1 MPFCV
6 KRAANSDRAGCLK
19 EVDYVVDKLHI
30 KGHIGKNCKKFCH
43 PDNFAELQPL
53 NTVVCEQK
61 NFWLGKYKYSLKHTS
76 MDRFNFFVFIICDAY
91 NQLNIENKLGF
102 ILNHD
107 ISEKSDMLKRKL
119 DEIENSL
126 IDDLDRSSGFFS
138 ETSDS
143 INETKR
149 IKYN

>member
-1 MPFCV
+1 M
-6 KRAANSDRAGCLK
+6 
-19 EVDYVVDKLHI
+19 H
-30 KGHIGKNCKKFCH
+30 
-43 PDNFAELQPL
+43 
-53 NTVVCEQK
+53 
-61 NFWLGKYKYSLKHTS
+61 
-76 MDRFNFFVFIICDAY
+76 RFNFFVFIICDAY

-107 ISEKSDMLKRKL
+107 ISEKSDKLERNL
-119 DEIENSL
+119 DEILNYL

>member
-61 NFWLGKYKYSLKHTS
+61 HFWLEKYKNSLKHMS
-76 MDRFNFFVFIICDAY
+76 MHRFNFFVFIICDAY

-126 IDDLDRSSGFFS
+126 IDDLNRSSGFFS

>member
-1 MPFCV
+1 MTFKCAF
-6 KRAANSDRAGCLK
+6 KCILNAFIKCILK
-19 EVDYVVDKLHI
+19 MHFRFY
-30 KGHIGKNCKKFCH
+30 GTWGKIVKKFVI
-43 PDNFAELQPL
+43 PKIFPNYLQPL
-53 NTVVCEQK
+53 NTVVCKQK
-61 NFWLGKYKYSLKHTS
+61 NSWLGKYKYSLKHMS
-76 MDRFNFFVFIICDAY
+76 MHRFNFFVYIICDEY

-126 IDDLDRSSGFFS
+126 IYDLDRSSEFFS